1 MTNNRQMTVA
11 WSGFDRTMGNGRD
24 TVMGMNG
31 WVDIQL
37 AHARAQIETL
47 AGEARAERL
56 GRIARQRAGADTP
69 SLRVRFGAA
78 VAAWKQPGKVSA
90 A

>member
-1 MTNNRQMTVA
+1 MTNNSQMTVA
-11 WSGFDRTMGNGRD
+11 GSGFDRTMGNGRD

-37 AHARAQIETL
+37 AHAR
-47 AGEARAERL
+47 ERL
-56 GRIARQRAGADTP
+56 GRIARQRAGADAP